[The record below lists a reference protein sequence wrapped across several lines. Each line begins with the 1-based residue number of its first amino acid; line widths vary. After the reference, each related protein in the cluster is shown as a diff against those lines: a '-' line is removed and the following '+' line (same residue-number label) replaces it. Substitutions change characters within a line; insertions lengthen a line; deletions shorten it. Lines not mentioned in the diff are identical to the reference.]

1 MSKIKSKELRE
12 KRANIIAQM
21 EDINKR
27 SNSDGLLSSEDQI
40 QFERLDS
47 EQEAL
52 MASAQREE
60 RMAEFEAQREARNIS
75 DSAPKPGASTP
86 SSSKEEYRAAFG
98 RMMRSKKAGDVSRQ
112 DEKILK
118 EYRGTDTQKTSTT
131 TLGGFLVPEEF
142 SNELEKYKLQFGGM
156 MDAARVIS
164 TGTGASLPWPTVNDT
179 ATVGAIVTEGTA
191 DTVSDLTFASKT
203 LDAYT
208 YTSKVIKISWE
219 LMQDSFFN
227 LESLIAEI
235 AGERLGRA
243 LNAAFTTG
251 DGSSKPNGVVTAST
265 LGKTAASATAI
276 TRDELVDLLHSV
288 DPAYRMSPNARFMF
302 NDSTLSAIKKLSFG
316 SADDRPL
323 WQPGIAVGEPDRL
336 EGYAYTINQDMASI
350 ATTAKTILFGD
361 FSKYIIRSVVGTE
374 LVVLRERYADERVNG
389 FFAYQRADGELVNT
403 AAVKHLI
410 QA

>member
-12 KRANIIAQM
+12 KRAQLIAQM

-27 SNSDGLLSSEDQI
+27 SDAGGLLSSEDQQ
-40 QFERLDS
+40 QFERLDQ
-47 EQEAL
+47 EQERLKVA
-52 MASAQREE
+52 AEREE
-60 RMAEFEAQREARNIS
+60 RMADFAAQKEARNVKT
-75 DSAPKPGASTP
+75 DQKPNGEKDA
-86 SSSKEEYRAAFG
+86 KKEYRAAFA
-98 RMMRSKKAGDVSRQ
+98 RMMRAKKAGDVSRE

-142 SNELEKYKLQFGGM
+142 SNELEKYQLQFGGM
-156 MDAARVIS
+156 LDAARVIM
-164 TGTGASLPWPTVNDT
+164 TGSGADLPWPTVNDT
-179 ATVGAIVTEGTA
+179 ATTGAIITEGTA

-203 LDAYT
+203 LSAYT
-208 YTSKVIKISWE
+208 YTSKVIKVSWE

-227 LESLIAEI
+227 LENLIAEI

-243 LNAAFTTG
+243 LNAHFTTG
-251 DGSSKPNGVVTAST
+251 TGSSQPNGVVTAST

-288 DPAYRMSPNARFMF
+288 DPAYRMSPNARWMF

-323 WQPGIAVGEPDRL
+323 WQPGIQVGEPDRL
-336 EGYAYTINQDMASI
+336 EGFAYTINQDMASI
-350 ATTAKTILFGD
+350 ATGNKTILFGD
-361 FSKYIIRSVVGTE
+361 FSKYVIRMVNGIE

-389 FFAYQRADGELVNT
+389 FFAYQRADGELINT